1 MQVLRRCTSIA
12 QAGGW
17 PGMNAVDV
25 SVSGM
30 AGAMKQL
37 DVLLRPVLT
46 SLAVAHLR
54 LGADGVALAY
64 ATAAAMMVW
73 HFTPPAA
80 ACVAARVL
88 NRMALPL
95 GACMAMALVC
105 RRHWHAVGVQ
115 TDS

>member
-1 MQVLRRCTSIA
+1 
-12 QAGGW
+12 
-17 PGMNAVDV
+17 MNAVDV
-25 SVSGM
+25 FVFGM

-37 DVLLRPVLT
+37 DVLLLPVLT

-64 ATAAAMMVW
+64 ATATAMMVCP
-73 HFTPPAA
+73 FTPPAA

-88 NRMALPL
+88 NRMAMPL

-105 RRHWHAVGVQ
+105 RRHWHAVGV
-115 TDS
+115 